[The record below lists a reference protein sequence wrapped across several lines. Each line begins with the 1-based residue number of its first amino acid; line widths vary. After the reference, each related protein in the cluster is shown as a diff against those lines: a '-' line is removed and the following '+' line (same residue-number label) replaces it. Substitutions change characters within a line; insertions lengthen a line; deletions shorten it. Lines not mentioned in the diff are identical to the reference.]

1 MSRVH
6 TSLGSLAL
14 SSALALA
21 ALPAPA
27 QAEVLLIQRVQ
38 QARSIELPARGLS
51 MQAVEARF
59 GAPLER
65 RPTAGGD
72 AAAHPPI
79 NAWRYA
85 SFTVYFER
93 DRVIS
98 SVLNRASP
106 QELGPKPVR

>member
-1 MSRVH
+1 MSRIH
-6 TSLGSLAL
+6 TSLASLAL
-14 SSALALA
+14 SAALAVA
-21 ALPAPA
+21 ALPA
-27 QAEVLLIQRVQ
+27 QAEVLLIQRAQ
-38 QARSIELPARGLS
+38 QAQSIELPARGLS

-85 SFTVYFER
+85 GFTVYFER